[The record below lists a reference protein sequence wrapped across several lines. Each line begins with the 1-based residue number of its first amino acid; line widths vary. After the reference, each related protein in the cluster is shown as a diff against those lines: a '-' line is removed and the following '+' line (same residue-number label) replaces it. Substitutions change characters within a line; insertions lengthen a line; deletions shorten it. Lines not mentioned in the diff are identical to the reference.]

1 MTFDGDLERGRRD
14 GPGVAGAQG
23 AHRQD
28 LHMTGME
35 GGQEAGSRG
44 PSVGPLG
51 TLEQGSDMPT
61 TGWRQWNVSI
71 ARGKGHVGSEVCASA
86 GRACSERVG
95 LGLKREVIA
104 THS

>member
-1 MTFDGDLERGRRD
+1 MTETLKEAGRD
-14 GPGVAGAQG
+14 GPGVAEAQG
-23 AHRQD
+23 AHRQN

-35 GGQEAGSRG
+35 GRQEAGSRG

-71 ARGKGHVGSEVCASA
+71 ARGKGHVGPRSA
-86 GRACSERVG
+86 PQPVVPAVRG
-95 LGLKREVIA
+95 
-104 THS
+104 